1 MIVNTIKDSETG
13 WECYRSP
20 DGSGLVYI
28 VHRKC
33 ASNTYISLFEKLNW
47 VFTNTTTIDWSREKV
62 FSHIKD
68 PLIKHR
74 KGIVEACNGMYP
86 GVLNLVL
93 ENTNLIQ
100 FISHATSFD
109 IHSFTIERMFGK
121 NATRVYWI
129 PLDTALNHKEATLQF
144 INQNDSLVPQN
155 VADWFLTSAV
165 QHPSTRMKKKLYDL
179 LMQQSVPPEILRYI
193 DFDQCLYDSV
203 TKTNFEPAT
212 YSQRIMQL
220 KDQGLSQSKAEEV
233 ADQEV
238 FNNTYLHWNFKD

>member
-20 DGSGLVYI
+20 NGSGLVYF

-33 ASNTYISLFEKLNW
+33 ASTTYISLFIKLNW
-47 VFTNTTTIDWSREKV
+47 VHTNTTTIDWSKEKV

-74 KGIVEACNGMYP
+74 KGIVESCTQLYP

-109 IHSFTIERMFGK
+109 IHSFTIERMLGK
-121 NATRVYWI
+121 NATCVHWI
-129 PLDTALNHKEATLQF
+129 PLDTVLNHKEATLQF
-144 INQNDSLVPQN
+144 INQYDSLVPQE
-155 VADWFLTSAV
+155 VADWFLLS
-165 QHPSTRMKKKLYDL
+165 SNKNISNNNEKKLYNL
-179 LMQQSVPPEILRYI
+179 LMQQSVPVEILRYV

-220 KDQGLSQSKAEEV
+220 KDQGLSQSEAEEV
-233 ADQEV
+233 TDQEV
-238 FNNTYLHWNFKD
+238 FDNTYLHWNFKD